1 LNFSLSHDLFVGGV
15 FAQLMP
21 KEEYFQKALYTFDIG
36 QNDLGAGIFGN
47 MSVEEVNASVP
58 NIVNTFLKNV
68 KVTSFYSLFLPNIC
82 YSEFFLLRIHLRSLL
97 FLIVIYSVC

>member
-1 LNFSLSHDLFVGGV
+1 
-15 FAQLMP
+15 MP

-36 QNDLGAGIFGN
+36 QNDLGAGFFGN

-58 NIVNTFLKNV
+58 NIVNTFLTNV
-68 KVTSFYSLFLPNIC
+68 KVTSFYSLFLP
-82 YSEFFLLRIHLRSLL
+82 SPQHLLFRVFLRRIQFQSVL

>member
-1 LNFSLSHDLFVGGV
+1 LNFSLSHDLFEGGV
-15 FAQLMP
+15 FARLMP

-36 QNDLGAGIFGN
+36 QNDLGAGFFGN

-58 NIVNTFLKNV
+58 NIVNTFLTNV

-82 YSEFFLLRIHLRSLL
+82 YSEFLYVEFNFKVYFS
-97 FLIVIYSVC
+97 